1 MIKGYLMAVLIVV
14 SVSIVYGL
22 LVPSLISAKSDLA
35 LLIGFST
42 AFGFPV
48 VGFIV
53 GRRYINTL
61 KKSKENK

>member
-1 MIKGYLMAVLIVV
+1 
-14 SVSIVYGL
+14 VSIVYGL

-48 VGFIV
+48 VGFII